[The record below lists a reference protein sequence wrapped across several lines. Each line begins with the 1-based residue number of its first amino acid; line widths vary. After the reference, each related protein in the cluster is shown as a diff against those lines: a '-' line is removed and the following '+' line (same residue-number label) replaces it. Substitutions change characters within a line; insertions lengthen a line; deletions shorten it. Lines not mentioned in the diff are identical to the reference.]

1 MLQQFETPPREAA
14 RDDSLMHQ
22 RILRPGDT
30 CWRIARADRFAVIVD
45 AADYFAHAKEAMLKA
60 KHSILLVG
68 WDFDLRIRLTPED
81 DGEKGRIR
89 LGDFLKELVRRTPG
103 LRIHI
108 LQWDMA
114 VLFTM
119 RWQILPMILRDL
131 IGTRRIH
138 LRFDS
143 THPLLAAHHQ
153 KIVVIDD
160 ALAFC
165 GGIDMTDHRWDTREH
180 IPNDR
185 RRIDPLGKAYGPWH
199 DSTTAVDGEA
209 ARALGE
215 LARKRWRFATG
226 QKLPPPNATLD
237 AWPQTLQPQLRN
249 VDVGIAR
256 TYPAYRSRKAVH
268 EVERL
273 YLAGIQA
280 ARHTIYIENQ
290 FLASKRILEALRA
303 RLQED
308 NGPEVL
314 FITPETAESWL
325 EAEIMDS
332 ARALCLQRLR
342 QADRH
347 GRFGIYYPVNAA
359 EQSIYVHSKVVV
371 TDNRLLRVGSSNVNN
386 RSMGFDSECDLAIE
400 GTPEEPHTQSTIL
413 NLRNNFLAEH
423 LDVSQAAVAQAIL
436 AHGSLLRAVEAL
448 RKERGRSLRPL
459 PLREVSEAEELL
471 VETRLADPERPA
483 QPERRIEHIAKRA
496 VLRHPIAAA
505 VGFGLLASLALF
517 CVSRMLRS

>member
-1 MLQQFETPPREAA
+1 MLQEIESPPLTANHE
-14 RDDSLMHQ
+14 DSHLPQ

-68 WDFDLRIRLTPED
+68 WDFDLRIRLTPDD
-81 DGEKGRIR
+81 DGEDGRIR
-89 LGDFLKELVRRTPG
+89 LGDFLKELVNRKPG
-103 LRIHI
+103 LRIYI
-108 LQWDMA
+108 LKWDMA
-114 VLFTM
+114 VFFTM
-119 RWQILPMILRDL
+119 RWEIVPMILHD
-131 IGTRRIH
+131 IVGTRRIH

-143 THPLLAAHHQ
+143 THPLMAAHHQ

-165 GGIDMTDHRWDTREH
+165 GGIDMTEHRWDTREH

-185 RRIDPLGKAYGPWH
+185 HRIDPAGENYGPCH

-215 LARKRWRFATG
+215 LARMRWQFATG
-226 QKLPPPNATLD
+226 QNLPVPDRTLD
-237 AWPQTLQPQLRN
+237 VWPEALQPQLHD

-256 TYPAYRSRKAVH
+256 TFPAYGRRDAVS
-268 EVERL
+268 EIEKL
-273 YLAGIQA
+273 YVAAIRA
-280 ARHTIYIENQ
+280 ARDTIYIENQ
-290 FLASKRILEALRA
+290 FLASKRIVEALCA

-308 NGPEVL
+308 DGPEVL
-314 FITPETAESWL
+314 FITPQSAESWL
-325 EAEIMDS
+325 EEEVMDS
-332 ARALCLQRLR
+332 ARALCLQRLLR
-342 QADRH
+342 ADRH

-359 EQSIYVHSKVVV
+359 EQSIYVHSKVMVV
-371 TDNRLLRVGSSNVNN
+371 DDRLLRVGSSNVNN
-386 RSMGFDSECDLAIE
+386 RSMGFDSECDLAVE
-400 GTPEEPHTQSTIL
+400 GTPEEPRTQSTVL

-436 AHGSLLRAVEAL
+436 EHGSLLRAVEAL
-448 RKERGRSLRPL
+448 RKNEGRSLRPL
-459 PLREVSEAEELL
+459 PLREVSEAEELI

-483 QPERRIEHIAKRA
+483 QPERRIEHMAKRA
-496 VLRHPIAAA
+496 VLRHPITAAA
-505 VGFGLLASLALF
+505 LLGGAALTGALIASRLF
-517 CVSRMLRS
+517 RR